1 MRDIYKNK
9 KRTYGDNVCINL
21 CSLNV
26 PKDGVECETYS
37 PFQFI
42 LLVYENKYN
51 QQVYLQN
58 CANKI
63 VNTQIIDYLDDNL
76 FDSDENLSYK

>member
-9 KRTYGDNVCINL
+9 KGTYGDNVCINL

-37 PFQFI
+37 PF
-42 LLVYENKYN
+42 
-51 QQVYLQN
+51 
-58 CANKI
+58 
-63 VNTQIIDYLDDNL
+63 
-76 FDSDENLSYK
+76 